1 MNYYIYQKIMVAI
14 ELVSKHYQSGGKMK
28 KVAYQGVEGAYS
40 HLACHHVYPKYE
52 AIACKSFDETM
63 YLVEEGKADIAM
75 IPMENSTAGRV
86 EEIYRL
92 IPKMKLHIIAEHFEP
107 VNHCLLALPGSSI
120 KDIKSVSSHPQALAQ
135 CKHNIEKNNLIA
147 RAKFDTAGSAEEL
160 FLMKDKTHA
169 AIASSLAA
177 EIYNLDILDGAFQDL
192 KNNTTRFL
200 VLSKEHIVPEFKKN
214 ERYVTSVIFEVGN
227 IPSALY
233 KVLGGFATNSVNI
246 IKIES
251 YASNGTLSISQFHI
265 DIDSHPHEENVK
277 RALEELAYFA
287 NSVKMLGTYIP
298 HPLRDTLC

>member
-1 MNYYIYQKIMVAI
+1 
-14 ELVSKHYQSGGKMK
+14 MK

-40 HLACHHVYPKYE
+40 HLACYHVYPKYE
-52 AIACKSFDETM
+52 AIACKSFDDTM
-63 YLVEEGKADIAM
+63 YLVEEDKADIAM

-92 IPKMKLHIIAEHFEP
+92 IPKMKLYIVAEHFEP
-107 VNHCLLALPGSSI
+107 VNHCLLALRGSSM

-135 CKHNIEKNNLIA
+135 CKQNIELNNLIA
-147 RAKFDTAGSAEEL
+147 KAKFDTAGSAEEL
-160 FLMKDKTHA
+160 FLMKDKTHS

-177 EIYNLDILDGAFQDL
+177 EIYNLDILDEAFQDL

-200 VLSKEHIVPEFKKN
+200 ILSKEYLVPKFKKK
-214 ERYVTSVIFEVGN
+214 RSYITSVIFEVSN
-227 IPSALY
+227 IPASLY
-233 KVLGGFATNSVNI
+233 KVLGGFATNGVNI

-265 DIDSHPHEENVK
+265 DIDGHPQEQNVK

-298 HPLRDTLC
+298 HPLRDTLS